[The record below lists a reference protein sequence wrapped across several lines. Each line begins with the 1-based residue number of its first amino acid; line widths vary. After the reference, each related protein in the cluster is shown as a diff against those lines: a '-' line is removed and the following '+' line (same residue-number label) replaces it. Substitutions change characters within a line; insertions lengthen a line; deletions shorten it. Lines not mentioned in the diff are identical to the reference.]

1 MRKLRTWLALA
12 GTMALVT
19 AGTGVAVAT
28 HNKED
33 RTHTDSVAAT
43 FTASQTRVHTKTCTG
58 SDGAYRQFHS
68 AWHGASTGDPRL
80 TGELRLRAH
89 GLINTTTDRGQ
100 VRGHLWIRG
109 TTGKLAH
116 ARLWGVYQAGKIHG
130 VVVGRARDRSTGAA
144 EELSGS
150 GRLIGAVEA
159 TFNAAGT
166 ELTGRI
172 GGSGA
177 TILPA
182 TIQKGGCGHRDDNRG
197 HGKKR
202 KG

>member
-12 GTMALVT
+12 GTLALVT
-19 AGTGVAVAT
+19 AGVAVAT
-28 HNKED
+28 HKQD

-43 FTASQTRVHTKTCTG
+43 FTASQTRVHSKTCTG
-58 SDGAYRQFHS
+58 SDGAYVKFHS
-68 AWHGASTGDPRL
+68 ALRGTSTGDPRL
-80 TGELRLRAH
+80 TGELRIRAH

-100 VRGHLWIRG
+100 VVGHVWVRG
-109 TTGKLAH
+109 TSGKLAH
-116 ARLWGVYQAGKIHG
+116 ARLWAVYQAGKVHG
-130 VVVGRARDRSTGAA
+130 VVVGRVKDRSTGAA

-159 TFNAAGT
+159 TFNAART

-182 TIQKGGCGHRDDNRG
+182 TIQKGGCGNRDNDRRG
-197 HGKKR
+197 HGKKG